1 MSKGSTATF
10 TPMARGDDVES
21 LVLVTVDDLEEEI
34 LSLQDG
40 STRKS
45 SVKLD
50 SGVVAQDKGQRHP
63 QRMSGHSRTSKK
75 PLRTMPRPKC
85 VDVQME
91 PLGNQLSTSPNR
103 GERSPKPLQ
112 PICCKIRSPPR
123 RGSARQGANAVQ
135 KSLSPGVK
143 YSFKSDDSEQAPQ
156 CQKMEE
162 SGKIKQDWNLENVS
176 PQQSLT
182 RSPLSGSS
190 YSTQKVRD
198 RTSRQLR
205 CFGGLSTND
214 VEASSHDINSDF
226 DQLDLADV
234 RHPIAPYLRE

>member
-1 MSKGSTATF
+1 
-10 TPMARGDDVES
+10 MARGDDVES

-34 LSLQDG
+34 LSLQHG
-40 STRKS
+40 SS
-45 SVKLD
+45 YGKLD
-50 SGVVAQDKGQRHP
+50 SAVVAQDRGQRHP
-63 QRMSGHSRTSKK
+63 QRMSGHSRASKK

-91 PLGNQLSTSPNR
+91 SSGNQLSTSPNR
-103 GERSPKPLQ
+103 GDGSPKPLQ

-123 RGSARQGANAVQ
+123 RGSARQGATAVQ

-143 YSFKSDDSEQAPQ
+143 NSFKCDDSEQAPQ

-162 SGKIKQDWNLENVS
+162 SGKIQQDWNLENVS

-190 YSTQKVRD
+190 YSPQKVRD

-214 VEASSHDINSDF
+214 VEEAPSQDINSDF

-234 RHPIAPYLRE
+234 RQPIAPYLRE